1 MRRPVTILKLKKI
14 QNEGNH
20 QIFLE
25 GLSGIVMTS
34 RLMGLKFLKLVLG
47 LSVIVGSLQFL
58 PVARPSAPVIS
69 EWRAPASIYAPI
81 RRACYDCHSN
91 ETRWPW
97 YSSVAPASWWVVR
110 AVNRGRAELNFSN
123 WNPLHHKKM
132 LRRIEQAIASQH
144 QQQGLYSHYHPNA
157 ILNDSERERILL
169 WIAAYLD

>member
-1 MRRPVTILKLKKI
+1 
-14 QNEGNH
+14 
-20 QIFLE
+20 
-25 GLSGIVMTS
+25 
-34 RLMGLKFLKLVLG
+34 MGLKFLKLLLG

-69 EWRAPASIYAPI
+69 EWRAPANIYTPI

-110 AVNRGRAELNFSN
+110 AVKSGRAELNFSN

-132 LRRIEQAIASQH
+132 LRRIEQAIVRQH
-144 QQQGLYSHYHPNA
+144 QQHSLYAQAHPTA
-157 ILNDSERERILL
+157 ILDDAERTLIVQ
-169 WIAAYLD
+169 WIAAQLD